1 MMQIEFKTQRQKL
14 IADLLWEAPT
24 FKEVSAIVAA
34 SGVDGL
40 IVRDM
45 LIAETYDQ
53 YEETDLA
60 ERVLVDIMRK

>member
-1 MMQIEFKTQRQKL
+1 MQIEFKTQRQRM

-24 FKEVSAIVAA
+24 FKEVSAIVNA

-45 LIAETYDQ
+45 LIAETYDGFM
-53 YEETDLA
+53 ETTLA

>member
-1 MMQIEFKTQRQKL
+1 MEIQFKTQRQKM

-24 FKEVSAIVAA
+24 FKDVSAIVAA
-34 SGVDGL
+34 SGIDGI

-45 LIAETYDQ
+45 MIAETYDGFM
-53 YEETDLA
+53 ETDLA

>member
-1 MMQIEFKTQRQKL
+1 MEIQFKTQRQRM

-24 FKEVSAIVAA
+24 FKDVSAIVAA
-34 SGVDGL
+34 SGVDGI

-45 LIAETYDQ
+45 MIAETYDDFM
-53 YEETDLA
+53 ETDLA

>member
-1 MMQIEFKTQRQKL
+1 MEIQFKTQRQKM

-24 FKEVSAIVAA
+24 FKDVNAIVAA
-34 SGVDGL
+34 SGIDGI

-45 LIAETYDQ
+45 MIAETYDGFM
-53 YEETDLA
+53 ETNLA